1 MIDPVVLK
9 AELDTDPSTL
19 DYAPHMASGDNRA
32 LVALLNEPH
41 PADQVDRG
49 VVPAHEVITATDAGE
64 WAALTDA
71 ERSRY
76 DTITGAGRVDASA
89 TNVRAAFA
97 AMFTLGNGPIT
108 RAALL
113 AIGTRDGSRTEA
125 LFGAGERASLD
136 DVRKARVS

>member
-1 MIDPVVLK
+1 MVDSVALK
-9 AELDTDPSTL
+9 AELDADPSGL
-19 DYAPHMASGDNRA
+19 GYAAHMASGDNAA

-41 PADQVDRG
+41 AADQMNRG

-64 WAALTDA
+64 WAALSDV
-71 ERSRY
+71 EKGRY
-76 DTITGAGRVDASA
+76 NTITGGGEVDASA

-97 AMFTLGNGPIT
+97 AMFVGGTAT

-113 AIGTRDGSRTEA
+113 AIGTRDGSRIEA
-125 LFGAGERASLD
+125 LFGAGVTASLD